1 MIWPWYGPS
10 MTHRPPQ
17 ATAPPGPPPADWLI
31 DADLLRALLHGQHPD
46 LAGLPLALA
55 DSGWDNQMWRLGP
68 DLALRLPR
76 RAASAP
82 LISHEQTWLPMLAP
96 RLPLPVPAPL
106 RVGRPSA
113 LFPAPWSVLP
123 WLRGQ
128 PADLAPPPE
137 DAAAAALVAF
147 LAALHQPAPAAAP
160 VNPFRGVALAARA
173 AVCEQRM
180 ASLVEWSNLVTP
192 AVRQAWDAAL
202 AAALD
207 GPPTWIHGDLHPL
220 NLLVHGGA
228 LSAVIDW
235 GDMAQGDPATDLA
248 AIWMLLDSPAARSA
262 AMQSYP
268 APSPATWARARGWAV
283 MFGVFLAHSGQ
294 TGATRV
300 SAVGARTLARLD
312 ADG

>member
-1 MIWPWYGPS
+1 
-10 MTHRPPQ
+10 
-17 ATAPPGPPPADWLI
+17 
-31 DADLLRALLHGQHPD
+31 
-46 LAGLPLALA
+46 
-55 DSGWDNQMWRLGP
+55 
-68 DLALRLPR
+68 
-76 RAASAP
+76 
-82 LISHEQTWLPMLAP
+82 MLAP

-106 RVGRPSA
+106 RVGRPST

-123 WLRGQ
+123 WLPGQ

-147 LAALHQPAPAAAP
+147 LAALHQPAPTAAP

-180 ASLVEWSNLVTP
+180 ASLAEWSNLVTP
-192 AVRQAWDAAL
+192 AVRQAWEAAL

-235 GDMAQGDPATDLA
+235 GTWPRATQRPTWRRSGCCWTAPPPDLPRCSPTPRPVRRLGRGRA
-248 AIWMLLDSPAARSA
+248 AGP
-262 AMQSYP
+262 
-268 APSPATWARARGWAV
+268 
-283 MFGVFLAHSGQ
+283 
-294 TGATRV
+294 
-300 SAVGARTLARLD
+300 
-312 ADG
+312 